1 MQAQDPQLDRET
13 SAETPTLAPLLQPY
27 SPMALHVHRGAGAV
41 VGRPVELQAIQ
52 HELGAARA
60 GRLAS
65 LTVEGEPGIG
75 KTRLLLAASEL
86 AIAAGF
92 TTIAVTADE
101 ELRGPFLLARSILGS
116 PEAVDAVADTP
127 GAEALS
133 RCLDS
138 MSGQDDPGLATL
150 APDHRLLRTFDL
162 GAVAIK
168 ALAERAPLA
177 VLIDDLQWAD
187 DDSLRLVRYVVRAAV
202 TSPIFLMGA
211 IRPEELAFVTEAVNL
226 LADMERLG
234 LVRRLKLN
242 RLAQGETKEL
252 LEQVLA
258 AKVNPASAAAMHAQA
273 EGVPFIVEEM
283 AQAYRD
289 GGMIQQIDGVWSL
302 ARNAD
307 RLVPSAVRT
316 LISRRA
322 ARLPEGTKAS
332 LAEAA
337 VLGRHF
343 SLKDLYE
350 VGIRV
355 NESSM
360 DAESLAESLAPAV
373 AAGLLLEREED
384 AAADYS
390 FPHEQV
396 REFAAAE
403 LTTTHRRA
411 IHAAIVE
418 LLLAGEPSPESLP
431 LLAHHAKAA
440 GNAEVCVR
448 FSIEASRNALDA
460 HAPEEVL
467 RVVELALPT
476 AATPQQRVDLLEARD
491 AAMDM
496 LRRPTDRMEGLAEL
510 AALAEALGDSH
521 LELDVRL
528 RRAATLRAGDE
539 PDRAAE
545 LAREVRDLAAS
556 RGDAAAELA
565 ACMELGQARLRAT
578 LGEAFVPTAREVD
591 LDAAEEPFR
600 RAVDLASELGDDAA
614 RAAALR
620 EIGVIQ
626 LGRVRAWFVERV
638 EAGEHIEFVRR
649 VASGEALEHILPDLP
664 IAPVVGEAA
673 QLFEEALELF
683 ERVGDRRGAMSSI
696 IAMGYLNW
704 APDIHLGS
712 GAARHI
718 EEIRRLTSRMKT
730 YTNESERAA
739 FEAQMLYG
747 VHVFARSKVIPDL
760 AVSRAEEAFRR
771 AKETADRSLEFLSAG
786 GAALAYLDLGDVEAA
801 KRWLDKA
808 AATASESPTPLRAR
822 RLETWRGIAQGL
834 EGDVDGMRRHLER
847 AVELAS
853 ATGLPAARS
862 EALARLAL
870 EASRLGVEREDQEL
884 LDVAERAAREVAELV
899 QALPGHPPWGAQA
912 HAALARVALTRGR
925 PEEAAELARS
935 AMATLQS
942 AMHEDLYLDVVL
954 PVASVL
960 LETGAPEWEQV
971 REYLQLS
978 LAMIAQRTLDED
990 VRVRWFR
997 GPLGREMTRL
1007 AGPPETV
1014 VPVDVGADGA
1024 AIRDADDALLRS
1036 LLQGL
1041 TNLEIAEELGIDE
1054 QAVTRRL
1061 AELFATIGASS
1072 RAEATAFA
1080 FQVV

>member
-1 MQAQDPQLDRET
+1 MQAEDPQLDRGT
-13 SAETPTLAPLLQPY
+13 SAETPVLAPLLQPF

-41 VGRPVELQAIQ
+41 VGRPAELQAIQ
-52 HELGAARA
+52 HELGAARM

-86 AIAAGF
+86 AIAAGC

-116 PEAVDAVADTP
+116 PEAVNAVADTP

-187 DDSLRLVRYVVRAAV
+187 DDSLRLVRYVVRAAA
-202 TSPIFLMGA
+202 TSPIFLMAA

-234 LVRRLKLN
+234 LVRRMKVD
-242 RLAQGETKEL
+242 RFAQGETKEL
-252 LEQVLA
+252 LEQVLGA
-258 AKVNPASAAAMHAQA
+258 RVNPVSAAAMHAQA

-322 ARLPEGTKAS
+322 ARLPGGTKAS

-440 GNAEVCVR
+440 GNADVCVR

-491 AAMDM
+491 AALDM

-556 RGDAAAELA
+556 RGDATAELA
-565 ACMELGQARLRAT
+565 ACMELGQALLRAT

-600 RAVDLASELGDDAA
+600 RAADLARELGDDAA
-614 RAAALR
+614 TAAALR

-626 LGRVRAWFVERV
+626 LGRIRAWFVERV

-649 VASGEALEHILPDLP
+649 IASGEALEHILPELP
-664 IAPVVGEAA
+664 IAPLVEETA

-683 ERVGDRRGAMSSI
+683 ERVDDRRGAMSSI

-771 AKETADRSLEFLSAG
+771 AKETGDRSLEFLSAG
-786 GAALAYLDLGDVEAA
+786 GAALAHLDLGEVEVA
-801 KRWLDKA
+801 KRWLDQA

-847 AVELAS
+847 AAELAS

-884 LDVAERAAREVAELV
+884 LDVAEHAAREVAELV
-899 QALPGHPPWGAQA
+899 QTLPGHPPWGAQA
-912 HAALARVALTRGR
+912 HAALARVALARGR

-935 AMATLQS
+935 AMATLES

-1014 VPVDVGADGA
+1014 IPADAAMDGA
-1024 AIRDADDALLRS
+1024 AIRDTDDALLRS

-1041 TNLEIAEELGIDE
+1041 TNREIADELGIDE